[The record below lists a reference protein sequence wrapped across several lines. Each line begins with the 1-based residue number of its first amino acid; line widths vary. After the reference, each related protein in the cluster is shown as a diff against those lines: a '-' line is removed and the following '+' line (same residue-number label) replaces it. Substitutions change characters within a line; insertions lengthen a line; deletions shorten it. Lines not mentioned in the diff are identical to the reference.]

1 MEDKYRIQIQRKS
14 KIDPFIFDLHRSIRL
29 IEQYGETLEKIV
41 FLHRQPSEDITDA
54 IKISEMRKEGDMTI
68 DYNTLKLVPFR
79 SDVCECQNLLRCP
92 NGTKSNAGSS
102 TLDDCFSAQNEV
114 LRRYS
119 IVPSM
124 QWVNFSQVKNGTDF
138 SELGGSPHQNNIG
151 SFEMESVST
160 LGKTC

>member
-1 MEDKYRIQIQRKS
+1 MYRTQRQLKS

-41 FLHRQPSEDITDA
+41 LLHSQTSEEITDA
-54 IKISEMRKEGDMTI
+54 IKISKMRKEEDMAI
-68 DYNTLKLVPFR
+68 DNNVQKFVPYR

-92 NGTKSNAGSS
+92 NGTKSKKGSS
-102 TLDDCFSAQNEV
+102 TLYDCISTQNEI

-119 IVPSM
+119 IIPSM
-124 QWVNFSQVKNGTDF
+124 RLANFSKVKNSTDF
-138 SELGGSPHQNNIG
+138 SELGGSPHQNKIG

-160 LGKTC
+160 LGKKG